1 LLGTDEILLAAWKHC
16 APTAAVENG
25 FPRGFWPDVARVAV
39 EMEKQ
44 QTLEPVLDFKPTMCQ
59 RGGFERPRIKDKAK
73 LGEAILADIEG
84 LI

>member
-1 LLGTDEILLAAWKHC
+1 
-16 APTAAVENG
+16 
-25 FPRGFWPDVARVAV
+25 
-39 EMEKQ
+39 
-44 QTLEPVLDFKPTMCQ
+44 LEPVLDFKPTMCQ